1 MTSTTIFL
9 PDGRT
14 ATVRAFTGNTQKILA
29 DQKRMVDGD
38 GLEAVVRDV
47 AQINGHFLTT
57 VDTAKLRVG
66 SRAAVLLE
74 ARRLTY
80 GDKVRDKTR
89 CIECGEEFPVEVDL
103 RRIESVPYPEE
114 PITFT
119 SGGYAFELDWLSVQH
134 ELDHAEGERKRLW
147 GAADTPLL
155 CIKTVNGERIGPKLI
170 LDLPGNVLDDV
181 RRAVR
186 LSIPLHRT
194 EPDRPPV
201 ELEAPFDA
209 IPVGGTATRIETW
222 CRHCGARNVRPLEGF
237 TDFLFRGLRS
247 LQD

>member
-1 MTSTTIFL
+1 MNAAARVE
-9 PDGRT
+9 G
-14 ATVRAFTGNTQKILA
+14 
-29 DQKRMVDGD
+29 
-38 GLEAVVRDV
+38 RDV
-47 AQINGHFLTT
+47 VAGREELIRGGRGREGQGATIG
-57 VDTAKLRVG
+57 APRG
-66 SRAAVLLE
+66 SS
-74 ARRLTY
+74 Y
-80 GDKVRDKTR
+80 PPPR
-89 CIECGEEFPVEVDL
+89 CVECGEEFPVEVDL
-103 RRIESVPYPEE
+103 PRIESVPYPEE

-134 ELDHAEGERKRLW
+134 EFDHAEGERKRLW

-237 TDFLFRGLRS
+237 ADFLLRGLKS
-247 LQD
+247 LQG